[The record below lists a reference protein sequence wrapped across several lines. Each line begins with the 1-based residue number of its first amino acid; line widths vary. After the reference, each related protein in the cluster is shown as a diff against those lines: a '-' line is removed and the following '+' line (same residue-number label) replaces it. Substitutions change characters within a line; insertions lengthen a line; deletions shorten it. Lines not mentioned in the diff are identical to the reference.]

1 MGIVSIG
8 KDPFPVDRC
17 IIQTFL
23 KLNLKQ
29 NNFFN
34 FFRAAGLNPGRLFL
48 SPVRKGGFPAE
59 RVIVVCGSD
68 NGSVSMCPGRAAV
81 RKLC

>member
-8 KDPFPVDRC
+8 KDPFPADRC
-17 IIQTFL
+17 IIQSLL
-23 KLNLKQ
+23 KLNLKP
-29 NNFFN
+29 NYFFI
-34 FFRAAGLNPGRLFL
+34 FFAVGLNPGRFFL

-59 RVIVVCGSD
+59 RVIAVCGSD
-68 NGSVSMCPGRAAV
+68 NGSVSMCPGRAAA